1 MNTQFNI
8 FQLMS
13 QAALAHF
20 YKSLQLNTKN
30 YQRSKSYRKQLKF
43 KKGIAKMTAP
53 YDLQGRTLWN
63 PYRAQLVGTE
73 GGWYASN

>member
-1 MNTQFNI
+1 MNI

-13 QAALAHF
+13 KAALAHF
-20 YKSLQLNTKN
+20 YKSLRLNTKN

-53 YDLQGRTLWN
+53 YDLLQ
-63 PYRAQLVGTE
+63 QL
-73 GGWYASN
+73 